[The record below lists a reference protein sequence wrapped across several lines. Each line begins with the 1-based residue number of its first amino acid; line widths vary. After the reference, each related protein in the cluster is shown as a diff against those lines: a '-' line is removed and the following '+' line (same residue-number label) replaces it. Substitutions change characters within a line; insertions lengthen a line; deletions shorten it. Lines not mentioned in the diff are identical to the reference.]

1 MDKRYRIELNER
13 QLKVMYN
20 ALEEWFRISLGQFQR
35 TAERLT
41 YDSKKDVKSEEI
53 PALREKS
60 LCAYKCM
67 DAGYYIATD
76 GELVMDEAYHISV
89 DMWHALRCKIYHIVR
104 TRWDSQESDEP
115 PIKVEEIENDG

>member
-13 QLKVMYN
+13 QLKVIYN

-41 YDSKKDVKSEEI
+41 YDSKADVKPEEI
-53 PALREKS
+53 LSLHRKS
-60 LCAYKCM
+60 LYASRCM
-67 DAGYYIATD
+67 DTGYYIATD
-76 GELVMDEAYHISV
+76 GELVRDEAYNIAV
-89 DMWHALRCKIYHIVR
+89 DMWHALRYEIYHAEH

-115 PIKVEEIENDG
+115 PIKVEAID